1 MFFLG
6 VQVVTGEA
14 HSACHQGPCL
24 LRRRMHVLIVLV
36 GPRASTV
43 ETIILYCLER
53 DATQLR
59 CTDYTDKATAPADDI
74 EPNADTTHG
83 IYPQIFTAA
92 PGSWHYFCIDVSYR
106 HQEDLPGIQVGFSP
120 TPLARSRS
128 TACVLSRDLG
138 LRAGGGEAN
147 EFDGQEERA
156 PNVSEGWQQAQCHQ
170 ACR

>member
-1 MFFLG
+1 M
-6 VQVVTGEA
+6 T
-14 HSACHQGPCL
+14 
-24 LRRRMHVLIVLV
+24 
-36 GPRASTV
+36 TV
-43 ETIILYCLER
+43 EACPNTNPREPCKRCWQRRLRNLPLTWLQQGRKLFER
-53 DATQLR
+53 YLAKPEKALPEGVTQLEP
-59 CTDYTDKATAPADDI
+59 YTDKATAPADDI
-74 EPNADTTHG
+74 EPIADTPHG

-120 TPLARSRS
+120 PPLARSRS

-138 LRAGGGEAN
+138 LRVGGGEAN